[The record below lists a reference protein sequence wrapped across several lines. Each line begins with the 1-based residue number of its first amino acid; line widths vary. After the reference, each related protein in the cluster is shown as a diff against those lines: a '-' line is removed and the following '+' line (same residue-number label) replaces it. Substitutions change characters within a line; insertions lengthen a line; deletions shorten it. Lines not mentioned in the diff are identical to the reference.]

1 MHSVTLA
8 LNADVNH
15 ARWTPHPLVC
25 NRLPDVTYMGTE
37 GLFEYKNV
45 ALPLEAAVPAQADAV
60 SLRPT
65 GPVEPLSTT
74 ISRWHKPRLYCTKY
88 LLPPP

>member
-1 MHSVTLA
+1 M
-8 LNADVNH
+8 NH

-74 ISRWHKPRLYCTKY
+74 ISNFPGGTNQDYTVTKY